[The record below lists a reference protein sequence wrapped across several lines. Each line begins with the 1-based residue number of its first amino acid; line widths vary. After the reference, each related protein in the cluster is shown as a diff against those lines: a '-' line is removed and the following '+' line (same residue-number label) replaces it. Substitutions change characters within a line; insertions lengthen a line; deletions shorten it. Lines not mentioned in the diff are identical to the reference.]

1 MSCAIMR
8 KNLTIPPVE
17 ALKRAFRSVKC
28 LTEYDAVI
36 LANDASGILVNP
48 VPRRSQSRGRIGQ
61 LRAAGAGPG
70 ELRAARRSR
79 HWPVHVLDPQVERLA
94 HAQAATVEQPDGRA
108 GGKISVGLD
117 RFVQLPGVRRSRGA
131 ANLGWSSGSQGLD
144 VFQIRVQGLLVEKQG
159 RIKGLILRAGG
170 DILFGLMNQN
180 PFQLLFA
187 RQMRRKPFEVLAISP
202 EPGAVSPLSGERQM
216 LPPKHFRESAHCFIG
231 IHTAIF
237 IHEPPVV
244 FKGCHTTHHNN
255 LAIGRDRQNTGTN
268 RSARM
273 ALCSMKTTTLI
284 TVFCAVVLSP
294 AQAGTIG
301 VDPTSGGA
309 ALVSGFGGLTLGWE
323 FQVSDTNGI
332 VVDGLG
338 FWDQQSDGFLFGQT
352 FQVGLWDASTGTLL
366 RDSVITSASTLKPS
380 LDPDGGWRVNSVSP
394 LYLAPGLYRIGGLMP
409 VSGANQIIDFGAT
422 VQSGTGVSLVG
433 FLRQIGSSTLAMPDI
448 PPPTLDSAYFGPT
461 FTFTRGPAAQPGVV
475 VAPGAYTAT
484 SGTTGLNTL
493 LRNNGFPRTYQMQF
507 SPAALGGLPVGT
519 RITELRF
526 RLITNAVAFP
536 TNTVTWSDYQVTLAQ
551 AAKPISGMSTNFA
564 SNMLSPVLVKSGAL
578 SIGANSFT
586 RSASLNSFGSLVVFD
601 TPYVYR
607 GGDLVML
614 FRHTGSD
621 SGNTAFLDAVNSSTP
636 GYGTDFRAFSTN
648 SFNAT
653 GGSQASVTIAQMVFT
668 YSLGEIIFR
677 DGTNVVIVGTGALPG
692 ATGHIMAST
701 NIALP
706 SSQWTPVA
714 TKLFDGS
721 GSFRYTN
728 AINADL
734 PARYFRIELP

>member
-255 LAIGRDRQNTGTN
+255 LAIGRDRQNTGT
-268 RSARM
+268 
-273 ALCSMKTTTLI
+273 
-284 TVFCAVVLSP
+284 
-294 AQAGTIG
+294 IG

-433 FLRQIGSSTLAMPDI
+433 FLRQIGSSTLAMPVDHEC
-448 PPPTLDSAYFGPT
+448 
-461 FTFTRGPAAQPGVV
+461 RC
-475 VAPGAYTAT
+475 
-484 SGTTGLNTL
+484 
-493 LRNNGFPRTYQMQF
+493 
-507 SPAALGGLPVGT
+507 
-519 RITELRF
+519 
-526 RLITNAVAFP
+526 
-536 TNTVTWSDYQVTLAQ
+536 
-551 AAKPISGMSTNFA
+551 
-564 SNMLSPVLVKSGAL
+564 LSHQYCHLV
-578 SIGANSFT
+578 
-586 RSASLNSFGSLVVFD
+586 
-601 TPYVYR
+601 
-607 GGDLVML
+607 
-614 FRHTGSD
+614 
-621 SGNTAFLDAVNSSTP
+621 
-636 GYGTDFRAFSTN
+636 
-648 SFNAT
+648 
-653 GGSQASVTIAQMVFT
+653 
-668 YSLGEIIFR
+668 
-677 DGTNVVIVGTGALPG
+677 
-692 ATGHIMAST
+692 
-701 NIALP
+701 
-706 SSQWTPVA
+706 
-714 TKLFDGS
+714 
-721 GSFRYTN
+721 
-728 AINADL
+728 
-734 PARYFRIELP
+734 